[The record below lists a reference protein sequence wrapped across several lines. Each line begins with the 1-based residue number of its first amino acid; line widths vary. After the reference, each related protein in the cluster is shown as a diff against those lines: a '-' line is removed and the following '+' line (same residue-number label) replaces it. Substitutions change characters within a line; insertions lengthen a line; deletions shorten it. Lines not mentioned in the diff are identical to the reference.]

1 MMMIVKGEYWLLN
14 YGLNSILIAAE
25 RLEFTISQINCELIS
40 EAYWNITKPFKAP
53 IILEERNILLVSEL
67 KNNDVILQSEYEY
80 FKNGFIESKN
90 SIEIYRNK
98 LMKKI
103 IANNL
108 KVTKHPSV
116 HKGRWVFAYTPFFLR
131 KSEGL
136 TPVHL
141 LNCLLKWE
149 RFL

>member
-1 MMMIVKGEYWLLN
+1 MIVKGEYWLLN

-98 LMKKI
+98 LMKK
-103 IANNL
+103 
-108 KVTKHPSV
+108 
-116 HKGRWVFAYTPFFLR
+116 
-131 KSEGL
+131 
-136 TPVHL
+136 
-141 LNCLLKWE
+141 
-149 RFL
+149 